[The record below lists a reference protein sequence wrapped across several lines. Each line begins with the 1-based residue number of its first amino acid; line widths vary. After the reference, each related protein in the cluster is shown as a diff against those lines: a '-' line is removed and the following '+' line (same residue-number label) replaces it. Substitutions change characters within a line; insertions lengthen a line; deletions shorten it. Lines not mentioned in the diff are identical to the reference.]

1 MNKNILLL
9 ACRTAFVFTIM
20 ALAIG
25 CKDDTVNDIET
36 TEGDVQTLYQDKVDY
51 MNNDA
56 RIISALVQGG
66 LEVKTTWTDERTKNT
81 SMLFSNDLVAT
92 VYDAANYT
100 KMRTIPL
107 PGIDADGNWICDYFG
122 EVSPLLDGK
131 GNTVS
136 AKDGTAP
143 EMRLNVTGY
152 WEYTF
157 DGNSWLKLSDQ
168 TVGKIENAERGAY
181 SLFAS
186 AKLSQDM
193 SEQTVTL
200 KTGGA
205 SFTLKVRPM
214 ETTLAWNKFL
224 VGAEDNMLL
233 DFSYAGY
240 KHGETAPPD
249 GRAWGFVEK
258 NITTYMTPGS
268 NYARDAL
275 KEILAEYKLDQR
287 SGNANAKVLIYF
299 PEGDY
304 VLHNDEDNTFT
315 NGKTTGDVDA
325 KGNNTS
331 HSIDIFG
338 GNVIIKG
345 AGRDKTRLI
354 MDTPNLPNNDAMYS
368 SPVMISIRHN
378 AFLPINND
386 GSYDMTRIS
395 DVTGD
400 AAKGTYS
407 VQVANPL
414 LFSEGEYVCL
424 YLHDNN
430 PDIVLSELSPYELKD
445 INSDD
450 ENGLN
455 IVKEGVQVEDFH
467 MITSINGNTIT
478 FKEPIMH
485 EVEARY
491 DWMLMKYSHYE
502 NVGIEDLTFV
512 GHSVD
517 DFKHHRSWVDDGA
530 YKPLNFMRLV
540 NSWIRRVDFQ
550 DISEAASIISCANV
564 SAYDINILGNR
575 GHAAI
580 RSQGSSRVFI
590 GKVTDR
596 TTGPLEDSPYTV
608 TEGAGQYHA
617 CGVSKPSMGA
627 VIWNVYWGDDACF
640 EAHATQPRATLIDMC
655 KGGFVQSRQGGDADQ
670 VPNHLNDLTIWNMYS
685 TRTKL
690 GGNGNLPANGEF
702 DWWRDG
708 WKYWKI
714 LPPIIVGFHGEPANF
729 VDEQVKL
736 DENNGVPVLPESLYE
751 AQLLKRLGHVPAW
764 LLELK

>member
-1 MNKNILLL
+1 MNKKLLFL
-9 ACRTAFVFTIM
+9 ISRTAFVF
-20 ALAIG
+20 ALLACTIG
-25 CKDDTVNDIET
+25 CKDEVVNDGKGSE
-36 TEGDVQTLYQDKVDY
+36 DNVQTLYQDKVDY
-51 MNNDA
+51 MNTDA
-56 RIISALVQGG
+56 SIIGG
-66 LEVKTTWTDERTKNT
+66 LVNGDLEVTATWVDDKGNRTVQ
-81 SMLFSNDLVAT
+81 FSNQLLTIVYAT
-92 VYDAANYT
+92 GNYD
-100 KMRTIPL
+100 KMKTIPL
-107 PGIDADGNWICDYFG
+107 LGVDENNCWVYEYYEEVLPLKDTNGNA
-122 EVSPLLDGK
+122 
-131 GNTVS
+131 VS
-136 AKDGTAP
+136 AKDGVVPTF
-143 EMRLNVTGY
+143 RLNKTGY
-152 WEYTF
+152 WEYTL
-157 DGNSWLKLSDQ
+157 DAKSWTKLSDKM
-168 TVGKIENAERGAY
+168 VGKIEDAEKGSY
-181 SLFAS
+181 SLFSTAT
-186 AKLSQDM
+186 M
-193 SEQTVTL
+193 SYDSTSMTLTL
-200 KTGGA
+200 KTGGK
-205 SFTLKVRPM
+205 SFSVIVRDM
-214 ETTLAWNKFL
+214 QTTEAWNKFNA
-224 VGAEDNMLL
+224 GADDNILL

-240 KHGETAPPD
+240 KHGEVAAPE
-249 GRAWGFVEK
+249 GSAWGFTKE
-258 NITTYMTPGS
+258 NITDYMTPGS

-275 KEILAEYKLDQR
+275 NTILAKYKLNQS
-287 SGNANAKVLIYF
+287 SGNSNAKVLIYF

-304 VLHNDEDNTFT
+304 VLHNNSDNTKDDK
-315 NGKTTGDVDA
+315 KTTGDKDEL
-325 KGNNTS
+325 GNNTS

-354 MDTPNLPNNDAMYS
+354 MDTPNLPNNNAMYS
-368 SPVMISIRHN
+368 SPVMISIKRN
-378 AFLPINND
+378 AWLAGDNEV
-386 GSYDMTRIS
+386 TKVS
-395 DVTGD
+395 DVTAD

-407 VQVANPL
+407 IEVSNPL
-414 LFSEGEYVCL
+414 LFSVGEYVCL

-430 PDIVLSELSPYELKD
+430 QEVIDKELLPYRLQDLNSE
-445 INSDD
+445 D
-450 ENGLN
+450 EKGLN
-455 IVKEGVQVEDFH
+455 IVTEGVQVEDYH
-467 MITSINGNTIT
+467 LITAIDGKKIT

-485 EVEARY
+485 EVEAKY
-491 DWMLMKYSHYE
+491 NWMLKKYYYYE

-530 YKPLNFMRLV
+530 YKPVNFMRLV
-540 NSWIRRVDFQ
+540 NSWIRRVNFQ
-550 DISEAASIISCANV
+550 DVSEAASIISSANV
-564 SAYDINILGNR
+564 SVYDVNILGNR

-596 TTGPLEDSPYTV
+596 TTGPLDDSPYTV
-608 TEGAGQYHA
+608 TEGVGQYHA

-714 LPPIIVGFHGEPANF
+714 LPPIIVGFHGEPVNF
-729 VDEQVKL
+729 VDSQVKL
-736 DENNGVPVLPESLYE
+736 DENNGIPVLPESLYE
-751 AQLLKRLGHVPAW
+751 AQLQKRLGYVPAW

>member
-1 MNKNILLL
+1 MNKKSLFLFCRTTLVFALL
-9 ACRTAFVFTIM
+9 ACT
-20 ALAIG
+20 IG
-25 CKDDTVNDIET
+25 CKDDVVNDGGN
-36 TEGDVQTLYQDKVDY
+36 TEENVETLYQDKVDY
-51 MNNDA
+51 MNTDA
-56 RIISALVQGG
+56 AIISELENGG
-66 LEVKTTWTDERTKNT
+66 LEVTATWVDDKGNR
-81 SMLFSNDLVAT
+81 SIQFSNKKLT
-92 VYDAANYT
+92 IVYDVRNYE
-100 KMRTIPL
+100 KMKTIPL
-107 PGIDADGNWICDYFG
+107 LGLDEQGNWVYDFYG
-122 EVSPLLDGK
+122 EVFPLKDAKGGVVSVKSGIVPTVRLNKTNYWEYSLDGK
-131 GNTVS
+131 
-136 AKDGTAP
+136 
-143 EMRLNVTGY
+143 
-152 WEYTF
+152 
-157 DGNSWLKLSDQ
+157 SWFRLSDKMA
-168 TVGKIENAERGAY
+168 GKIENAGRGAY
-181 SLFAS
+181 ALFSS
-186 AKLSQDM
+186 ATLSSDM
-193 SEQTVTL
+193 TSMTLKL
-200 KTGGA
+200 KTGGK
-205 SFTLKVRPM
+205 SYTLNVKEM
-214 ETTLAWNKFL
+214 ETTEAWNKFY
-224 VGAEDNMLL
+224 VGAEDNLLL

-240 KHGETAPPD
+240 KHGEEAPLD
-249 GRAWGFVEK
+249 GKAWGFIEE
-258 NITTYMTPGS
+258 NIKDYMKPNT

-275 KEILAEYKLDQR
+275 KRILAKYKLDKA
-287 SGNANAKVLIYF
+287 SGNPNAKVLIYF

-304 VLHNDEDNTFT
+304 VLHDDRDNTKNPDKIT
-315 NGKTTGDVDA
+315 EYEDEL
-325 KGNNTS
+325 GNNTS

-354 MDTPNLPNNDAMYS
+354 MDTPNLPNNNAMYS
-368 SPVMISIRHN
+368 SPVMISIRNN
-378 AFLPINND
+378 AWLPKDND
-386 GSYDMTRIS
+386 FGKVS

-407 VQVANPL
+407 IKVANPNI
-414 LFSEGEYVCL
+414 FSVGEYVCL
-424 YLHDNN
+424 YLHDKN
-430 PDIVLSELSPYELKD
+430 PELINKELLPYKWE
-445 INSDD
+445 STM
-450 ENGLN
+450 GN
-455 IVKEGVQVEDFH
+455 IMEEGVQVEDYH
-467 MITSINGNTIT
+467 QIADIDGKIIT

-485 EVEARY
+485 EVEASY
-491 DWMLMKYSHYE
+491 DWMLKKYSYYE

-512 GHSVD
+512 GHAKP
-517 DFKHHRSWVDDGA
+517 DFGHHDSWNDDGA

-540 NSWIRRVDFQ
+540 NSWIRRVDFK
-550 DISEAASIISCANV
+550 DISEAASIISSANV

-596 TTGPLEDSPYTV
+596 TKGPLADSPFTV
-608 TEGAGQYHA
+608 MEGAGQYHA

-670 VPNHLNDLTIWNMYS
+670 VPNHLNDLTIWNMCS

-690 GGNGNLPANGEF
+690 GGGGNIPATGEF

-751 AQLLKRLGHVPAW
+751 AQLKHRLKHVPAW

>member
-1 MNKNILLL
+1 MNKKMLFLIS
-9 ACRTAFVFTIM
+9 RTALVFALLIVIM
-20 ALAIG
+20 G
-25 CKDDTVNDIET
+25 CKDDAVNDGDV
-36 TEGDVQTLYQDKVDY
+36 TEGDAETLYQDRVDY
-51 MNNDA
+51 MNIDA
-56 RIISALVQGG
+56 EIISGLVRNE
-66 LEVKTTWTDERTKNT
+66 LEVTATWLDDNGNR
-81 SMLFSNDLVAT
+81 SIQFSNNLVT
-92 VYDAANYT
+92 IVYDAGNYE
-100 KMRTIPL
+100 KMKTSPIL
-107 PGIDADGNWICDYFG
+107 GVDENGNWIYEYYGDASVLKKSNG
-122 EVSPLLDGK
+122 EPASVQDATPVLRLNKTKYWEYSLDGK
-131 GNTVS
+131 
-136 AKDGTAP
+136 AW
-143 EMRLNVTGY
+143 M
-152 WEYTF
+152 
-157 DGNSWLKLSDQ
+157 KLSDKQ
-168 TVGKIENAERGAY
+168 VGKIEDAGRGAF
-181 SLFAS
+181 SFFES
-186 AKLSQDM
+186 ANVSSDVSSMTLS
-193 SEQTVTL
+193 L
-200 KTGGA
+200 KTGGN
-205 SFTLKVRPM
+205 SYTLKVKPM
-214 ETTLAWNKFL
+214 ETTLAWNKF
-224 VGAEDNMLL
+224 VAGTEDNVLL

-240 KHGETAPPD
+240 KHGEEAAPD
-249 GRAWGFVEK
+249 GRAWGFTEE
-258 NITTYMTPGS
+258 NIREYMTSGS
-268 NYARDAL
+268 DYARDAL
-275 KEILAEYKLDQR
+275 NEILAKYKLNER
-287 SGNANAKVLIYF
+287 SGNSNAKVLIYF

-304 VLHNDEDNTFT
+304 ILHNNSDNTKDDK
-315 NGKTTGDVDA
+315 KTIGDVDSE
-325 KGNNTS
+325 GNNTS

-338 GNVIIKG
+338 GNVILKG

-354 MDTPNLPNNDAMYS
+354 MDTPNLPNNNAMYS

-378 AFLPINND
+378 GFLPINND
-386 GSYDMTRIS
+386 GSYNTLRLS
-395 DVTGD
+395 DVTAD
-400 AAKGTYS
+400 AAKGTFS
-407 VQVANPL
+407 IEVGNPS
-414 LFSEGEYVCL
+414 LFSKGEYVCL
-424 YLHDNN
+424 YLHDND
-430 PDIVLSELSPYELKD
+430 PELVDKELLPYKWE
-445 INSDD
+445 STMT
-450 ENGLN
+450 N
-455 IVKEGVQVEDFH
+455 ISTEGVQVEDIH
-467 MITSINGNTIT
+467 MITDIVGNKIT

-485 EVEARY
+485 EVEAKY
-491 DWMLMKYSHYE
+491 NWMLMKYSHYE

-512 GHSVD
+512 GHAKADFGHHD
-517 DFKHHRSWVDDGA
+517 DWEDDGA

-670 VPNHLNDLTIWNMYS
+670 VPNHLNDLTIWNMCS

-690 GGNGNLPANGEF
+690 GGGGNIPATGEF

-751 AQLLKRLGHVPAW
+751 AQLKYRLKHVPAW